1 MRERRNSAH
10 GRESR
15 ELILETALAVI
26 GRRGYGAT
34 SLRDIAAEVG
44 MTQAGMLHH
53 FGTKENLLVEVLR
66 QRDAA
71 SRAALAE
78 EQGDRPDGE
87 PMAVRVARRN
97 AHAPA
102 LVHLYVS
109 LQAAAFSPEHPAH
122 AFFRERQREIHDIV
136 AGDIRSAQDAGGVAA
151 DVDADGLATV
161 ILALSDG
168 LQAQQGVDPSID
180 IAGTLDWL
188 WRRVAEPP
196 APPTPGPAVSPRPA

>member
-1 MRERRNSAH
+1 MTRERRNSAH

-15 ELILETALAVI
+15 ELILQTALEVI

-71 SRAALAE
+71 SRAALAD
-78 EQGDRPDGE
+78 GPDDE

-109 LQAAAFSPEHPAH
+109 LQAAAASPDHPAH
-122 AFFRERQREIHDIV
+122 AFFQTRQREIHDIV
-136 AGDIRSAQDAGGVAA
+136 TADLHARQDAGEIAA
-151 DVDADGLATV
+151 DVDIDRFASV
-161 ILALSDG
+161 ILAVSDG
-168 LQAQQGVDPSID
+168 LQAQQGVDPTID

-188 WRRVAEPP
+188 WRQVAR
-196 APPTPGPAVSPRPA
+196 SPRA

>member
-71 SRAALAE
+71 SRAALAAEQPAE
-78 EQGDRPDGE
+78 EQGDDPDVE

-109 LQAAAFSPEHPAH
+109 LQAAAFSPDHPAH

-136 AGDIRSAQDAGGVAA
+136 AGDIRSGQQAGRIAA
-151 DVDADGLATV
+151 DVDADAFATV

-168 LQAQQGVDPSID
+168 LQAQQGVDPGID

-188 WRRVAEPP
+188 WRRVAQ
-196 APPTPGPAVSPRPA
+196 PGPPAVSPPSA